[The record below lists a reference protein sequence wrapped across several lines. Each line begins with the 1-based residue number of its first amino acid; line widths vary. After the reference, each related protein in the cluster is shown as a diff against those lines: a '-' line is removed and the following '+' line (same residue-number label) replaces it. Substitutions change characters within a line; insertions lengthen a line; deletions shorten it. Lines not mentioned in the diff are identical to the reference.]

1 VLTLLFSRDYSDL
14 VVPATFNHPCH
25 LSDDSTFTEN
35 LSLTFFGASYSQ
47 QEMGSVPSKK
57 ETRNQPHNTNNSNN
71 STSTMS
77 TPSYTPYKRR
87 AHHAGSWYSA
97 DSTILHD
104 QLTNFL
110 TTAAAATSTTTTTDD
125 DDDHDTSTRPL
136 RSVVVP
142 HAGYSYSG
150 PTAGYSYHAVQQE
163 LARPHSPIR
172 HIIVFHPSHHV
183 SMAHC
188 AVSGA
193 TVLETPL
200 GPLEVD
206 EELREEILQLAT
218 TTATTTTNNNSNS
231 HHHPLTPIS
240 VMEQRVD
247 EREHSGEMQ
256 YPFLKACLL
265 ASSSSSSTTTTAT
278 ATTTTVKVLPFMC
291 GNISTQQEQMYGQLL
306 APIVARP
313 DVLCVVSSD
322 FCHWGAHFS
331 YRPTPPKGRTAAA
344 AASSFNTI
352 ADFIRELDHQG
363 MKPIELQQPGAFA
376 TYLKQTR
383 NTICGRHAI
392 SVWLQAIDWN
402 NKNPTTA
409 TTTAITTT
417 YVDPVTIEF
426 IKYAQSSRVQTMS
439 DSSVSYAAAVA
450 RRREG

>member
-1 VLTLLFSRDYSDL
+1 
-14 VVPATFNHPCH
+14 
-25 LSDDSTFTEN
+25 
-35 LSLTFFGASYSQ
+35 
-47 QEMGSVPSKK
+47 MGSVPSKK
-57 ETRNQPHNTNNSNN
+57 ETRNQPHNHHHNNTHNN
-71 STSTMS
+71 NGTMS

-97 DSTILHD
+97 DSNILHD
-104 QLTNFL
+104 QLTGFL
-110 TTAAAATSTTTTTDD
+110 NQAAAAATSATSVVEGDD
-125 DDDHDTSTRPL
+125 DSSTSPL

-163 LARPHSPIR
+163 LSQPHSPIR
-172 HIIVFHPSHHV
+172 HILVLHPSHHV

-206 EELREEILQLAT
+206 EELRDEILQL
-218 TTATTTTNNNSNS
+218 TATTTITKTT
-231 HHHPLTPIS
+231 LTRIS

-265 ASSSSSSTTTTAT
+265 ASSTSNI
-278 ATTTTVKVLPFMC
+278 KVLPFMC

-331 YRPTPPKGRTAAA
+331 YRPTPPPKQLSTTKNNKSNGSTAPTTTTSISS
-344 AASSFNTI
+344 ASFDTI

-392 SVWLQAIDWN
+392 AVWLQAIDWN
-402 NKNPTTA
+402 NKNSTTDA
-409 TTTAITTT
+409 
-417 YVDPVTIEF
+417 DPVTIEF

-450 RRREG
+450 RRRAGSG